1 MLKPC
6 QNYSHLLV
14 QAYEIV
20 FTERDLVE
28 REEKNNKVLAL
39 LRRKSKSKVIHKS
52 FFICE
57 MKPLSVGHQGPTNRK
72 QGDTSSA
79 HSYVAVVFYSDI
91 TRLNVPLHRPP
102 CQPVGHRWPTV
113 YNFIIFR
120 ERTFMKMLE
129 TKKCYEC
136 EKYKVLRK
144 YFFIFDHC

>member
-39 LRRKSKSKVIHKS
+39 LRRQSKSKVIHKS

-91 TRLNVPLHRPP
+91 TRLNVPLHRSP
-102 CQPVGHRWPTV
+102 CQPVG
-113 YNFIIFR
+113 
-120 ERTFMKMLE
+120 RTFMKMLE

-136 EKYKVLRK
+136 EKYKVLIK